1 MTVLK
6 AKEFLEQIK
15 KIDKMIKFKE
25 FEREQSLTDAENMT
39 SGGKSVWVKLP
50 NGKYELQNMEK
61 VQSSGRKDPMGDAVS
76 DAVDTEYDIKVEKNR
91 LERKKKEIIKVIE
104 QLPVDQ
110 YAVLHLV
117 YVQGFTLKAAA
128 IEEGRSDSWAKRK
141 HSQGIAAVQKIL
153 DEMEGKENERNKHG
167 TLQG

>member
-1 MTVLK
+1 MK

-15 KIDKMIKFKE
+15 KIDKMIRFKE
-25 FEREQSLTDAENMT
+25 FEWKQKLAEAENMT

-50 NGKYELQNMEK
+50 SGKYELQNMEK
-61 VQSSGRKDPMGDAVS
+61 VQSSGGQDPMGDTVA
-76 DAVDTEYDIKVEKNR
+76 DAVDTEYDIRAEKAR

-128 IEEGRSDSWAKRK
+128 IEEGRGYGWAKDK
-141 HSQGIAAVQKIL
+141 HKEGIAAVQKIL
-153 DEMEGKENERNKHG
+153 DEQEGW
-167 TLQG
+167 Q